1 MIYVFKIWHYYISFI
16 QNFIFIDS
24 NLKNEMHACFNI
36 FITNTLRDYFNFN
49 KMIIVAALDQHPT
62 PVKILLYA

>member
-1 MIYVFKIWHYYISFI
+1 MRV
-16 QNFIFIDS
+16 
-24 NLKNEMHACFNI
+24 LTI